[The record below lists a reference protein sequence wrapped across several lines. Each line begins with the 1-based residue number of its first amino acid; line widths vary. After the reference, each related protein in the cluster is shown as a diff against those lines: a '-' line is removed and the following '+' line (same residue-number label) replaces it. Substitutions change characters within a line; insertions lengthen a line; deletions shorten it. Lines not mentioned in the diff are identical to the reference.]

1 MSTVTIPSVAR
12 SPLEGPQYVR
22 NGRPATSE
30 LHTKLAELV
39 GQAARL
45 RTQLHV
51 AWSVPIESIPD
62 SDGDRVRW
70 RFPIHTGPYSR
81 TIVAMFEVAP
91 QNNLSATSPYAL
103 LEVSDDTDTVVGE
116 SKFYFGASASALDD
130 YPSNFGIGYVA
141 LQDPADPDVL
151 VDLAADTDYT
161 CVVSDMDNARIRA
174 VAIWEIAQNP
184 DTDIGYPA
192 VGQSPGAPIFDEQSS
207 DEATMIREIWHR
219 GGQTLIAWTAN
230 RDADAPSQTLGDLS
244 GVLSKTLD
252 PITISAEGT
261 VSTPEV
267 TWQANGTLQ
276 SAEDTEVTVDWPAHV
291 ANDVGILFVRILTF
305 DSETSPGLATPD
317 GWSSIG
323 SASRS
328 YGDGTYVHLHAFYRR
343 ATSSSEGEVDCQCSS
358 LDVSNVDAFIVT
370 VRNATTSGSPI
381 QTYGTKTNASTT
393 NHLGTALF
401 VSNANSLE
409 LICVAPHASS
419 GGLSSWSQTGLT
431 ITERLDDVM
440 GLGTAPVDG
449 PVSTVVPTV
458 VSANSRVS
466 VVMTIIVKP

>member
-116 SKFYFGASASALDD
+116 SKFYFGASAS
-130 YPSNFGIGYVA
+130 
-141 LQDPADPDVL
+141 
-151 VDLAADTDYT
+151 DYT

-276 SAEDTEVTVDWPAHV
+276 SAEDTEVTVDWPTHA